1 VVGVLVLLLGCTQIF
16 AAPPKIFDDY
26 FQQDVKA
33 VHLSQREVI
42 KACLPEGSWTNLLK
56 KFKDA
61 NAACKVANEQ
71 ERFDWATLAELNK
84 GGDGDGNGVQYNL
97 ESAEGCLY
105 RELGWTDGE
114 KLKTGKVKKDFA
126 DLPSDVLS
134 SFEVEMKTCNDWNG
148 DFKSRK
154 KREVAVED
162 MENMEEDR
170 EEDME
175 VEQVEGAGRLLSW
188 AEDLLP
194 RSLRSVGDDG
204 LPRRKRASKR
214 RGSGKGKGK
223 GKGKKKGKGKG
234 KKKKTKSKRGKK
246 KKQQKKGKSNSK
258 PSERSGG
265 SGLDQEVYNQLWC
278 ADLVI
283 ENALRRCALA
293 KITG

>member
-1 VVGVLVLLLGCTQIF
+1 MGELRPPCVMVVGVLVLLLACTQIL
-16 AAPPKIFDDY
+16 AAPPEIFDDY

-42 KACLPEGSWTNLLK
+42 KACLPEGSWAKLLK

-114 KLKTGKVKKDFA
+114 KLKTGKVKKDFE

-134 SFEVEMKTCNDWNG
+134 SFEAEMKKCNDWNG

-154 KREVAVED
+154 KRDVGVEEV
-162 MENMEEDR
+162 ENV

-175 VEQVEGAGRLLSW
+175 VEQFEGVGRLLSW
-188 AEDLLP
+188 AGDLLP
-194 RSLRSVGDDG
+194 RSLRSVGEDG
-204 LPRRKRASKR
+204 LTRRKRASKR
-214 RGSGKGKGK
+214 KSSGKGK
-223 GKGKKKGKGKG
+223 GKGKKKRKEKGR
-234 KKKKTKSKRGKK
+234 KKKAKSKRGKK
-246 KKQQKKGKSNSK
+246 KKAKE
-258 PSERSGG
+258 ER
-265 SGLDQEVYNQLWC
+265 
-278 ADLVI
+278 
-283 ENALRRCALA
+283 
-293 KITG
+293 

>member
-1 VVGVLVLLLGCTQIF
+1 MGLELRPPCVMEVGVLVFLLAFTQVLG
-16 AAPPKIFDDY
+16 APPEIFDEY
-26 FQQDVKA
+26 FQQDIKA

-42 KACLPEGSWTNLLK
+42 KACLPEQSWRNLLN

-61 NAACKVANEQ
+61 NAACKVANDQ
-71 ERFDWATLAELNK
+71 ERFDWATLAKLNK

-114 KLKTGKVKKDFA
+114 KLKTGKVKKDFE

-134 SFEVEMKTCNDWNG
+134 SFEAEMKKCNDWNG
-148 DFKSRK
+148 DFKRRK
-154 KREVAVED
+154 KREV
-162 MENMEEDR
+162 
-170 EEDME
+170 EDME
-175 VEQVEGAGRLLSW
+175 VEQFEGAGRLLSW

-246 KKQQKKGKSNSK
+246 KKKKGKSNSK
-258 PSERSGG
+258 PSEKSGG

-283 ENALRRCALA
+283 ENALRRCAMA

>member
-1 VVGVLVLLLGCTQIF
+1 VVGALVLLLTCKQIL
-16 AAPPKIFDDY
+16 AAPPEIFDDY

-42 KACLPEGSWTNLLK
+42 KACLPEESWTNLLK
-56 KFKDA
+56 KFEDA

-71 ERFDWATLAELNK
+71 ERFDWATLARLNK

-114 KLKTGKVKKDFA
+114 KLKTGKVKKDFE

-134 SFEVEMKTCNDWNG
+134 SFEAEMKKCNDWNG
-148 DFKSRK
+148 NFKSRK
-154 KREVAVED
+154 KREVD
-162 MENMEEDR
+162 NMEEVENM

-175 VEQVEGAGRLLSW
+175 VEQFEGAGRLLSW

-246 KKQQKKGKSNSK
+246 KKKKGKSNSK

-283 ENALRRCALA
+283 ENALRRCAMA